1 MKAHRFIPALVLV
14 VLLLAACS
22 QKVVFPEPTAVP
34 PAPAPNLSPLE
45 PGATAA
51 PAPATGADFDAL
63 LTRLAASGV
72 AVQSGGLTPGS
83 LFNGA
88 EHIVRVNDAEVQV
101 FEYKDG
107 AALSADTANVSADGG
122 QLGAAIVDWAG
133 TPHLYRRGTL
143 LAVYVGTDPLIEYI
157 LAASLGPQFAGGA
170 LAALP
175 AATGTAI
182 AASSTASAI
191 AAAATAAVLASQIT
205 ATPTSQAVACT
216 DRAVLAADVTYPDG
230 AVAPGGESFLKT
242 WRLRNTGTC
251 TWSTGYALVYVRGEQ
266 MGGAA
271 AVPFTAELKPG
282 GSADLSVNL
291 TAPDNRGTYRG
302 YWQLRNAAGKNF
314 GIGGRGDGSFWVE
327 IVVTSPATA
336 ALPPATATATPAPTQ
351 VPTPTGVPTA
361 ALPTLEAPPSPTP
374 GPTPTLAPTQAVG
387 TTPEPTGPERVVFPA
402 GVTSVTLTMDFSAD
416 GAKVFIVG
424 AKAGQRLTITVTQ
437 TGLSLDVVGPNGAS
451 LAPAAGSTDG
461 NWTFRL
467 PLTGDYVILLQGAGL
482 GQITFTLP

>member
-22 QKVVFPEPTAVP
+22 QQVVFPEPTAVL

-45 PGATAA
+45 PGATT
-51 PAPATGADFDAL
+51 PATGPDFDAL

-72 AVQSGGLTPGS
+72 AVQSGGLTTGS

-88 EHIVRVNDAEVQV
+88 GHIVRVKDAEVQV
-101 FEYKDG
+101 FAYKDA
-107 AALSADTANVSADGG
+107 AALSADTANVSTDGG
-122 QLGAAIVDWAG
+122 KLGAAIVDWAG
-133 TPHLYRRGTL
+133 MPHFYRRGTL

-170 LAALP
+170 LAVLP

-191 AAAATAAVLASQIT
+191 AAAATAAALAPQIT
-205 ATPTSQAVACT
+205 TTPTHQGVACT

-230 AVAPGGESFLKT
+230 AVVPGGKSFLKT

-251 TWSTGYALVYVRGEQ
+251 TWSTAYTLVFVRGEQ
-266 MGGAA
+266 MGAAA

-282 GSADLSVNL
+282 NSADLSVNL
-291 TAPDNRGTYRG
+291 TAPGSRGTYRG

-314 GIGGRGDGSFWVE
+314 GIGGPGDGSFWVE
-327 IVVTSPATA
+327 IAVTSPTSV
-336 ALPPATATATPAPTQ
+336 ALPPATAAATPAPTQ

-361 ALPTLEAPPSPTP
+361 APPTLETPPGPT
-374 GPTPTLAPTQAVG
+374 PTPTLAPTPAVG
-387 TTPEPTGPERVVFPA
+387 MTPEPTGPERVVFQA
-402 GVTSVTLTMDFSAD
+402 GATSVTLTLDLSAD

-424 AKAGQRLTITVTQ
+424 AKAGQRLTITATQ
-437 TGLSLDVVGPNGAS
+437 TGLSLDVVGPKGAS
-451 LAPAAGSTDG
+451 LAPAAGSTAG
-461 NWTFRL
+461 NWTVLL
-467 PLTGDYVILLQGAGL
+467 PLTGDYVVLLQGAGL